1 MRLSTYKTLQ
11 EALKSLQKRGFVREF
26 EFQKDKLRCKN
37 SGKLYPPNQLRL
49 IEYHRF
55 PEKSQPA
62 RTQIIFALKTREGD
76 KGHLIL
82 DYGVK
87 EQLKWIDFFG
97 KVKVETEE
105 GP

>member
-11 EALKSLQKRGFVREF
+11 EALQRLKERGYKREF
-26 EFQKDKLRCKN
+26 EFQGDKVRSKE
-37 SGKLYPPNQLRL
+37 SGQLYMPNQLKL

-55 PEKSQPA
+55 PGKGRSP
-62 RTQIIFALKTREGD
+62 RTQIIFALKTQNSE

-82 DYGVK
+82 EYGEK
-87 EQLKWIDFFG
+87 EPLSWIEFFG

-105 GP
+105 GS